1 MTTGTASECIT
12 IWEVFTETGGHW
24 SCYDTEEEAMSA
36 ANRLSAKHERPY
48 LVRRQ
53 DNILHDSVEIIA
65 QEKLF

>member
-1 MTTGTASECIT
+1 MCSEVVT

-36 ANRLSAKHERPY
+36 AIRYSARQDRPF

-53 DNILHDSVEIIA
+53 DNILYDLIEVKG
-65 QEKLF
+65 QGNLFEQ